1 MSIHC
6 VSKGFIPKFIDNFL
20 GTYLLIQISKDK
32 WQLFP
37 GLQIAD
43 ASLGGQLVKNLI
55 TNNL

>member
-1 MSIHC
+1 M
-6 VSKGFIPKFIDNFL
+6 
-20 GTYLLIQISKDK
+20 QISKDK
-32 WQLFP
+32 RQFFP